1 MWNYLILTASNAAQA
16 ATYEANLRLRGRLG
30 LLAGARE
37 SLVVAD
43 PNNLRVGS
51 GGSTLC
57 CLARV
62 IRERLSGS
70 GKDLQTPEA
79 WQEALGGLRVLIVH
93 AGGDSKRAPA
103 YGPCGKVF
111 VPVPGEST
119 SAVPMTLFDRQLPT
133 YLALPP
139 PENGQGQVV
148 ITSGDVLLD
157 FDPWAVRFAG
167 EGVTGLGCNALPEQ
181 ASRHGVYCSNGDG
194 EVQRFLQKPSLAEQ
208 DQRGAVDRYG
218 RSVLDIGV
226 VGFDAATGARLLALF
241 GAELDGSDGVAWSG
255 QIGEAIEAHGLDF
268 YREICCAMGSETTA
282 ADYIST
288 VRAAGSK
295 WSDALLARIF
305 QGLSGTPFK
314 VQVVPRCTFL
324 HFGTTR
330 EIISSGLDLQ
340 RQDQGMSRLDGH
352 LSINNEM
359 LNGAGI
365 VGANAW
371 AEACRIC
378 EPLTLGGNNV
388 VVGADIDEPLVLPP
402 EVCFDVIQGRDRAG
416 WKVWFARCYG
426 VRDTFKDTVEQRATF
441 CGKPVLEWLRA
452 AGAKPE
458 DVWDNAL
465 PESERTLWD
474 ARVFPAEPSAAGCR
488 RWLWMFDPAGV
499 SEGEREAWRSADRY
513 SLAEIAEL
521 ADQEAFH
528 DRRARI
534 RAGEIRRSLRRMF
547 RNESGFSAA
556 ELAYVLAHADDRAG
570 WAVDLLAEAHWH
582 LGNGDAAQGPEFF
595 VFSRILH
602 TLGSAVARLAKPG
615 DSRLE
620 EVLPGLPD
628 ALPSGECAWLETL
641 GLVPR
646 TDTNSR
652 EWADRARAVAFEH
665 LGRRIVASGDRK
677 SEPPASA
684 LRSDEIV
691 WGRAPARLDLGGGWS
706 DTPPYSLEHGGCVI
720 NAAVNLNGQPPIQV
734 YARVIDE
741 PVIRIGSIDLGTR
754 IEVAELNDL
763 LDYRSATSEYSLA
776 KAALVLSGFSPERAA
791 WPQGT
796 TLRQMLKRFGGGI
809 ELTTLA
815 AIPKGSGLGTSSIM
829 GAVILAVIQRVM
841 GRTLAPRELFHRV
854 LRLEQ
859 ELTTGGGWQD
869 QIGGV
874 VEGVKVIT
882 TAPGLVPDPC
892 IHYIPADVLD
902 PKANGGQTL
911 LYYTGVTR
919 LAKNILQQVVG
930 RYLDRDRGA
939 MATLRQ
945 IHGLPAH
952 VSDAMARK
960 DVAAF
965 GELVGAAWRQNKELD
980 PGATNEE
987 VERLLARVGPHVHGA
1002 KLLGAGGGGFLLMV
1016 CRSPE
1021 DAAAVRRMLEAEPP
1035 NDRARFF
1042 DFDISREGLVVTV
1055 C

>member
-1 MWNYLILTASNAAQA
+1 LIVTAAGDRQA
-16 ATYEANLRLRGRLG
+16 RACEEQLRLRRELG
-30 LLAGARE
+30 LLAGVRDV
-37 SLVVAD
+37 LVVPD
-43 PNNLRVGS
+43 PGGRRVGS

-57 CLARV
+57 CLARM
-62 IRERLSGS
+62 IREHPKGS
-70 GKDLQTPEA
+70 GKDVRDPEA

-119 SAVPMTLFDRQLPT
+119 SAVPTTLFDRQLPT

-167 EGVTGLGCNALPEQ
+167 EGVTGLGCHATPE
-181 ASRHGVYCSNGDG
+181 AAAKHGVYCTNGDG
-194 EVQRFLQKPSLAEQ
+194 EVRRFLQKPSLAEQ

-218 RSVLDIGV
+218 RSILDIGV
-226 VGFDAATGARLLALF
+226 ISFDAATAARLLALF
-241 GAELDGSDGVAWSG
+241 GVGPDGSGGLAWSG
-255 QIGEAIEAHGLDF
+255 QMGEELEAHGLDF

-282 ADYIST
+282 ADYVSA

-324 HFGTTR
+324 HFGTTQ

-359 LNGAGI
+359 LSGARI
-365 VGANAW
+365 VGPNAW
-371 AEACRIC
+371 VEGCRC
-378 EPLTLGGNNV
+378 RASLTLGGKNV
-388 VVGADIDEPLVLPP
+388 VVGADIDEPLALPP
-402 EVCFDVIQGRDRAG
+402 EACFDVIQGRDRAG
-416 WKVWFARCYG
+416 RTVWFARCYG
-426 VRDTFKDTVEQRATF
+426 VRDTFKDTVEQGATF

-452 AGAKPE
+452 AGAKPA
-458 DVWDNAL
+458 DVWDKAL
-465 PESERTLWD
+465 SESERTLWD
-474 ARVFPAEPSAAGCR
+474 ARVFPAEASAAGCR
-488 RWLWMFDPAGV
+488 RWLWMFDPAGA
-499 SEGEREAWRSADRY
+499 SEGQREAWRSADRY
-513 SLAEIAEL
+513 SLAQIAEL

-570 WAVDLLAEAHWH
+570 WAADLLAEAHWH
-582 LGNGDAAQGPEFF
+582 LGNGDAVQGSEFF

-602 TLGSAVARLAKPG
+602 TLGSAAARLATAG

-628 ALPSGECAWLETL
+628 ALPSAERAWLETL
-641 GLVPR
+641 GLLPK
-646 TDTNSR
+646 TDTNAR
-652 EWADRARAVAFEH
+652 EWADRARAVAFDH
-665 LGRRIVASGDRK
+665 LGRRIVSSGDRK
-677 SEPPASA
+677 SRPPTSA

-691 WGRAPARLDLGGGWS
+691 WGRAPARLDVGGGWS

-754 IEVAELNDL
+754 IEVTELNDL
-763 LDYRSATSEYSLA
+763 LDYRSATSEYGLA
-776 KAALVLSGFSPERAA
+776 KAALALSGFSPKRAA
-791 WPQGT
+791 WPRGI
-796 TLRQMLKRFGGGI
+796 TLRQMLEQFGGGI

-874 VEGVKVIT
+874 VGGVKVIT

-892 IHYIPADVLD
+892 IHYVPADVLD

-930 RYLDRDRGA
+930 RYLDRDRTA

-952 VSDAMARK
+952 VSDALARK

-987 VERLLARVGPHVHGA
+987 IERLLARVGPHVHGA

-1042 DFDISREGLVVTV
+1042 DFDVSREGLVVTV

>member
-1 MWNYLILTASNAAQA
+1 M
-16 ATYEANLRLRGRLG
+16 
-30 LLAGARE
+30 
-37 SLVVAD
+37 
-43 PNNLRVGS
+43 
-51 GGSTLC
+51 
-57 CLARV
+57 